1 MSSSTNTA
9 LITGASFGIGLEL
22 ARIFAREDYNLVLVA
37 RSADKLRQLASEL
50 EKAHGTRSLILAVD
64 LTEPGAPAYVL
75 DQTTRADIQVDVL
88 VNNAGFG
95 QYGLFAENDLEEC
108 LRQIQLNVTTLT
120 HLTRLY
126 LPAMIERAKV
136 GTTTERKSG
145 GILNVASTAAFQ
157 PGPLM
162 AVYFATKAY
171 VLHFSEALANELN
184 GSGVTVT
191 ALCPGATATE
201 FHKRE
206 CNSRE
211 PAEVRRNG
219 CAHGRRRRLSRIR
232 GWKAVG
238 DFGSQELAAG
248 AIGALLSTPAGDG
261 DCQENAGAI
270 IDGATGVPARP
281 NGIPGEAKLH
291 AVRRGKPRLYGNV
304 STVSSGLPMLPAL
317 DCVSGYT

>member
-1 MSSSTNTA
+1 MPAPTKTA

-22 ARIFAREDYNLVLVA
+22 ARVFAREGYNLVLVA

-136 GTTTERKSG
+136 ETTTERKSGGILG

-201 FHKRE
+201 FHKRA
-206 CNSRE
+206 NATAMNLLKFGAMDARTV
-211 PAEVRRNG
+211 AE
-219 CAHGRRRRLSRIR
+219 
-232 GWKAVG
+232 
-238 DFGSQELAAG
+238 
-248 AIGALLSTPAGDG
+248 DG
-261 DCQENAGAI
+261 YRAFIA
-270 IDGATGVPARP
+270 
-281 NGIPGEAKLH
+281 
-291 AVRRGKPRLYGNV
+291 GKPV
-304 STVSSGLPMLPAL
+304 VISGFKNWLLAQSVRFSPRQLVTAIARKTQESKSL
-317 DCVSGYT
+317 